1 MSDATTLPG
10 LLEAL
15 ATRRPNGVAFRQ
27 KRLGIWQTVSWSR
40 YLERVREVA
49 LALDEKGV
57 GAGSRVCVFADNG
70 PRWLYADLGIQ
81 ALGAASVGVYPA
93 LDPAEAASAIA
104 LSGAA
109 IVFCGD
115 QEQVDKL
122 LERRDEVPAVAHIV
136 VFDVTGLHTPEYVD
150 APLESFDDFTARGA
164 VLAAE
169 RPARFGELL
178 AARTADEVATVAFT
192 SGTTGLA
199 RGFMLG
205 QAGEVALAR
214 VVAARIGLREQD
226 SGYSLSP
233 LAHATPRL
241 FDAYAPLVV
250 GSTLSFSESLDT
262 VPTDLIE
269 ASPTIIAATPRLL
282 ERVRGDIELRMG
294 HAGRFKRFAYR
305 TAMGRMLA
313 ETDARTSG
321 RRHAGIGAW
330 LGRRLV
336 AGAVK
341 RQAGLASVR
350 YAGIGGS
357 FVAPESLRWFLAL
370 GVPVREQY
378 GQVET
383 GGIVTTQ
390 RSERDLGTAG
400 PPIDPA
406 VEVRLDGEQILVRG
420 PGIAVGALDGTPVTG
435 HDGWFAT
442 GDIAR
447 IDDAGRVVPVGR
459 QAHVLTT
466 ASGEVISPAEIE
478 SALKASPYIR
488 SAVVVAADRPFVGA
502 LVELDPEAAGDWAR
516 QRGISVSTYVAL
528 AANEQVNELVADEV
542 RAASDTLP
550 TEHRVLAF
558 RILSQPLGDEL
569 TPTGKIRRGIVEQRY
584 AGLIDEMYADQALTR
599 REIGVADA

>member
-1 MSDATTLPG
+1 MDVAPG
-10 LLEAL
+10 
-15 ATRRPNGVAFRQ
+15 N
-27 KRLGIWQTVSWSR
+27 
-40 YLERVREVA
+40 
-49 LALDEKGV
+49 
-57 GAGSRVCVFADNG
+57 RVCVFADND

-104 LSGAA
+104 LSGARV
-109 IVFCGD
+109 VFCGD

-122 LERRDEVPAVAHIV
+122 LECRADVPAVEHIV
-136 VFDVTGLHTPEYVD
+136 VFDVTGLHTPEYAD
-150 APLESFDDFTARGA
+150 APLEPFDDFTARGGT
-164 VLAAE
+164 LATD
-169 RPARFGELL
+169 RPDRFGELL
-178 AARTADEVATVAFT
+178 AARTDGEVATVAFT
-192 SGTTGLA
+192 SGTTGLG
-199 RGFMLG
+199 RGFLLG

-214 VVAARIGLREQD
+214 LVAAKIGLREQD
-226 SGYSLSP
+226 EGYSLLP

-241 FDAYAPLVV
+241 FDAYAPLVA
-250 GSTLSFSESLDT
+250 GSTLAFSESLET
-262 VPTDLIE
+262 VPADLVE
-269 ASPTIIAATPRLL
+269 ASPTVLAATPRLL
-282 ERVRGDIELRMG
+282 ERVRADVELRMG
-294 HAGRFKRFAYR
+294 HAGRFKRFSFR
-305 TAMGRMLA
+305 WAMGRMLA
-313 ETDARTSG
+313 ATDARTAG
-321 RRHAGIGAW
+321 RRSAGLGAW

-341 RQAGLASVR
+341 RQAGLARVR

-357 FVAPESLRWFLAL
+357 FVAPDSLRWFLAL

-390 RSERDLGTAG
+390 SGERDLGTAG
-400 PPIDPA
+400 APIDSA
-406 VEVRLDGEQILVRG
+406 VELRLDGEQLLVRS
-420 PGIAVGALDGTPVTG
+420 PGIAVGALDGSDVPG
-435 HDGWFAT
+435 ADGWFTT
-442 GDIAR
+442 GDLAR
-447 IDDAGRVVPVGR
+447 IDPEGRVVPVGR

-466 ASGEVISPAEIE
+466 ASGDVISPAEIE
-478 SALKASPYIR
+478 SAIKASPYVR
-488 SAVVVAADRPFVGA
+488 SAVVIAADRPFVGA

-528 AANEQVNELVADEV
+528 AANDQVDELIAEEV
-542 RAASDTLP
+542 RTVSDALP
-550 TEHRVLAF
+550 PEHRVLAF